1 MEAHT
6 AHTKLSLDLDKML
19 VEKKIELDGRERDL
33 GLREAVLIEAQSQ
46 GLNPWD
52 DHEELMEFI
61 KVWKLLHYAKVE
73 RIAKA
78 GQLARDV
85 LKVLVDLGMPPI
97 LGIPQD
103 PHITGD
109 VLEAV
114 GIFSEHLRESY
125 ASGHGPLD

>member
-33 GLREAVLIEAQSQ
+33 GLHEAVLTEAQSQ

-61 KVWKLLHYAKVE
+61 KV
-73 RIAKA
+73 
-78 GQLARDV
+78 
-85 LKVLVDLGMPPI
+85 
-97 LGIPQD
+97 
-103 PHITGD
+103 
-109 VLEAV
+109 
-114 GIFSEHLRESY
+114 
-125 ASGHGPLD
+125 